1 MLRWWKHLKKA
12 DDEEYEQYKQ
22 QIQKENLTFKDKFS
36 MFISAFL
43 VIILPVS
50 LGLIAFGLLILALFG
65 AFG

>member
-36 MFISAFL
+36 KFISAFL

>member
-12 DDEEYEQYKQ
+12 DEEEYEQYKQ

>member
-50 LGLIAFGLLILALFG
+50 LGLFAFGLLILALFG

>member
-50 LGLIAFGLLILALFG
+50 LGLIVFGLLILALFG

>member
-50 LGLIAFGLLILALFG
+50 LGLIALGLLILALFG

>member
-36 MFISAFL
+36 MFISALL